1 MNKLQKYINEIA
13 KFLNEKYFC
22 YPLKIQKYDCE
33 NNKNG
38 TEIMENYF
46 IIETKNA
53 GLVMIR
59 PDLFT
64 CSKPYKYDLFT
75 QKWAYEWVDKK
86 EKIFT
91 HRQVYDGKFKKNNI
105 HAQDDIYF
113 IKKFILSEYET
124 TKE

>member
-22 YPLKIQKYDCE
+22 YPLKIQKYDYE

-91 HRQVYDGKFKKNNI
+91 HRQVYDGKFKK
-105 HAQDDIYF
+105 
-113 IKKFILSEYET
+113 K
-124 TKE
+124 